1 MNPQRIDDDLRLACE
16 HVIATSA
23 SIATRMLHT
32 FMTVTTGRPL
42 PTDNK
47 GRKLSVTTLAGASS
61 IKPTSTP
68 PVAPPSRD
76 AAIEVD
82 TEYRT
87 TFLPLELPSVV
98 SRLRLYLFES
108 GGSSTV
114 NILLSH
120 VQDKVVD
127 EYISFRKATE
137 YMPVVDESM
146 RFGATVDEFRT
157 FVKTLC

>member
-1 MNPQRIDDDLRLACE
+1 
-16 HVIATSA
+16 
-23 SIATRMLHT
+23 MLNT

-42 PTDNK
+42 PPDSK
-47 GRKLSVTTLAGASS
+47 GRKPSISAPAGATSS
-61 IKPTSTP
+61 TSTSTP
-68 PVAPPSRD
+68 PIAPPSRD

-82 TEYRT
+82 EEYRT
-87 TFLPLELPSVV
+87 KFLPKELPSVV
-98 SRLRLYLFES
+98 SRLRLYLDER

-120 VQDKVVD
+120 TQEKIVD

-146 RFGATVDEFRT
+146 RFGVTVDEFRT